1 MWSEEEKR
9 YTLIKERA
17 DVVREMF
24 ERMDAGDRLARIARD
39 LNQRGVPTWGRS
51 GMQKTLITGEPATSA
66 KS

>member
-24 ERMDAGDRLARIARD
+24 ERMDAGDGLARIAR
-39 LNQRGVPTWGRS
+39 GGRRHVLES
-51 GMQKTLITGEPATSA
+51 EP
-66 KS
+66 